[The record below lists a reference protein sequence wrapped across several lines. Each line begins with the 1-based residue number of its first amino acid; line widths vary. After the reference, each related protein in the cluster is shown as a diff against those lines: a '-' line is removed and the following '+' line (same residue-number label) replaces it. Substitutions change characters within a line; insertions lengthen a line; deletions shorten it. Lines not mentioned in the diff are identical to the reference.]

1 MVPVY
6 SLCVLFSILGTLQK
20 YKPLNSKEMESS
32 PTSPMQETVYGTSN
46 DENHVVMS
54 EKVQNLAG
62 SIYQEFQK
70 MIARYDE
77 DVVKELMPL
86 VVNVLESLDLA
97 YMDIQ
102 EHEVELEL
110 LREDNEQL
118 VTQYE
123 REKQLR
129 KSSEQKLLEY
139 ECAIDDDRQEQMG
152 KIESLESIV
161 RMLELKAK
169 NVGDHASRLEEKES
183 DMKKEYSKLHERYTE
198 LFKTHMDYMERT
210 KILFGTDRLENLSNK
225 QKTGYHLSHL
235 KSGGTLFNMNSG
247 DSFVKPLNSPLDF
260 PSIVS
265 PSTDSNTS
273 LKSELHDIQSPS
285 TITSPTN
292 HAPGTSSRST
302 LDFSSKEMSDKSQL
316 TEQILQN
323 DRGTATR
330 DGWVDG
336 FGAELSDVIS
346 TTPELEDIED
356 ISQDS
361 SIGID
366 KVSLKREQ
374 RRPNT
379 LYQELSFHDTDALGE
394 VDEGAD
400 ISGGYVHPGEFASSD
415 SDSETE
421 NEHFSKV
428 SDNFFGMGK
437 EVENLILENNELL
450 ATKEHEILR
459 EEIKSLDSV
468 KERLK
473 QRVNELEEEV
483 KKLREAEKNKTNKS
497 DDEEDVPMAQRKR
510 FTRVEMARVL
520 MERNQYKERLME
532 LQEAVRWTEMIRAS
546 RNDPTECSKKNK
558 SSIWKFFSNLFNASE
573 RPQRKSNPY
582 VNVHYNAPTSHVTPA
597 LDTMRKKKLGDRHRG
612 LDFLDTDLASERLQE
627 QRAKERKEQYKQV
640 RAHVRKDDG
649 RMQAYGWSLPTKAV
663 ISGPKPP
670 PDDGV
675 ANTLKTSSSHV
686 RVPVPIYCRPLLEK
700 EPGMKIWCASGV
712 NLTGGRTADGGSVVG
727 ASIFYSSP
735 SEKVDLPKEETVL
748 TEVDKLDNELKESE
762 KDRRESEQLEQN
774 LTSLVWICTSTH
786 SSSKVTVIDANN
798 PADILDSF
806 HVCSSHLLCIAS
818 VPGAK
823 ETDYPVDDKFN
834 KLGQE
839 KNDTE
844 DTKEDTSLELLN
856 DKVLNNGTA
865 IIGNITFISCATGTA
880 MNNNNNISEFSPKE
894 KKPVVRKQTSE
905 LSGNSLPNDECKWL
919 PDQNDQSCY
928 DEEDIK
934 GILENIRHYMAYSS
948 KRECV
953 QQGGLTIE
961 QVAVEAEEGS
971 VLFYPS
977 FNLPVEEAHTDPSG
991 ATQQKDRNG
1000 RVEETRQQWLLG
1012 SESDLVKDGL
1022 SEVSRDNQLA
1032 YDQIERMS
1040 SVLPT
1045 MWLGSQD
1052 GSIFV
1057 HSSMAQWKR
1066 CIHSVHLKDSV
1077 LSIVHIKGR
1086 VFVALADGTVAVF
1099 HRAEDGQWDLSN
1111 YHLLD
1116 LGHPH
1121 HSVRCMAVVFGKIWC
1136 GYRNRI
1142 HVVDP
1147 KSLSVVKS
1155 FDAHPRKE
1163 SQVRQM
1169 AWIGDGVWISIRL
1182 DSTLRM
1188 YHAHTYQHLQDVD
1201 IEPYV
1206 SKMLGTGK
1214 LGFSFIRI
1222 TALLVSC
1229 NRLWMGTGNGVTISV
1244 PLSEASKQTSV
1255 SGTGRKAPGGMV
1267 RVYSDTKDNVTP
1279 GSFIPYCS
1287 MAQAQLSF
1295 HGHRDAV
1302 KFFVAV
1308 PGQGGMSGVSTP
1320 ADNRTSLEQDKGNS
1334 DMLRKPKHMLVISGG
1349 EGYIDFRIGD
1359 GDEEEDGTGEKCH
1372 HGLSKGD
1379 RSHLIVWQ
1387 VALA

>member
-400 ISGGYVHPGEFASSD
+400 ISG
-415 SDSETE
+415 
-421 NEHFSKV
+421 
-428 SDNFFGMGK
+428 MGK

-450 ATKEHEILR
+450 ATKNALNIVKDDLIAKVDELTGEHEILR

-905 LSGNSLPNDECKWL
+905 LS
-919 PDQNDQSCY
+919 
-928 DEEDIK
+928 
-934 GILENIRHYMAYSS
+934 A
-948 KRECV
+948 
-953 QQGGLTIE
+953 
-961 QVAVEAEEGS
+961 
-971 VLFYPS
+971 
-977 FNLPVEEAHTDPSG
+977 VEEAHTDPSG

>member
-400 ISGGYVHPGEFASSD
+400 IS
-415 SDSETE
+415 
-421 NEHFSKV
+421 
-428 SDNFFGMGK
+428 GMGK

-905 LSGNSLPNDECKWL
+905 LSG
-919 PDQNDQSCY
+919 
-928 DEEDIK
+928 
-934 GILENIRHYMAYSS
+934 
-948 KRECV
+948 V